1 MFSHRAKALNRPK
14 PIVRSSQR
22 GAEVTQLCQAALV
35 DKTLD
40 VYGKHFYSRSQ
51 LEQSNSRTAS
61 MGKAECI
68 SYDDNQLPY
77 IDLGSAKIRMDKE
90 QAPEWALK
98 KAQDELRELPGIKEA
113 AIKEL
118 RELIQAEKYL
128 NLPLDDEYMMMF
140 LRPCHYY
147 PESALQ
153 RVSCEE
159 LSLYLL
165 LLYLFLLFRLQLKNF
180 YNMKMKYGQ
189 ACENIVPTKLRNVF
203 EADVL
208 NLLPTRD
215 QHGRR
220 LLVLEAGSK
229 FP

>member
-51 LEQSNSRTAS
+51 LQQSNSRTAS

-153 RVSCEE
+153 RVSCGE

-165 LLYLFLLFRLQLKNF
+165 LYLSNLCF
-180 YNMKMKYGQ
+180 
-189 ACENIVPTKLRNVF
+189 
-203 EADVL
+203 ADCSSR
-208 NLLPTRD
+208 T
-215 QHGRR
+215 
-220 LLVLEAGSK
+220 STT
-229 FP
+229 

>member
-51 LEQSNSRTAS
+51 LEQSNSK

-98 KAQDELRELPGIKEA
+98 KAQDELRELPGIKEE

-153 RVSCEE
+153 RVSCGE
-159 LSLYLL
+159 LSLYLI
-165 LLYLFLLFRLQLKNF
+165 FF
-180 YNMKMKYGQ
+180 
-189 ACENIVPTKLRNVF
+189 T
-203 EADVL
+203 
-208 NLLPTRD
+208 NLC
-215 QHGRR
+215 
-220 LLVLEAGSK
+220 
-229 FP
+229 FPNCSSRTSTT

>member
-1 MFSHRAKALNRPK
+1 MYSHRAKALNRPN
-14 PIVRSSQR
+14 RSCER
-22 GAEVTQLCQAALV
+22 AEVTQLCQAALV

-51 LEQSNSRTAS
+51 LETNSK

-98 KAQDELRELPGIKEA
+98 KAQDELRELPGIKEQ

-147 PESALQ
+147 PESALK
-153 RVSCEE
+153 RVS
-159 LSLYLL
+159 YL
-165 LLYLFLLFRLQLKNF
+165 
-180 YNMKMKYGQ
+180 
-189 ACENIVPTKLRNVF
+189 
-203 EADVL
+203 
-208 NLLPTRD
+208 
-215 QHGRR
+215 
-220 LLVLEAGSK
+220 
-229 FP
+229 